1 MLRLP
6 RRSCC
11 GNHFTIIIF
20 DDIFEGSSVSHFQTT
35 RWGSFEKTRMNE
47 FSVSFGIDETGTKD
61 PKVKTIN
68 PSVAPSANSFSPY
81 YEWNSK

>member
-1 MLRLP
+1 
-6 RRSCC
+6 
-11 GNHFTIIIF
+11 
-20 DDIFEGSSVSHFQTT
+20 
-35 RWGSFEKTRMNE
+35 MNE